1 MGLIVLA
8 IAVMPLLGIGGGQ
21 LFKTQT
27 PGAMSNQK
35 LTPRITNTAR
45 ALWLIYLGLTIL
57 CLSSYKLA
65 GMSFLTPLLML

>member
-27 PGAMSNQK
+27 PGPMSEQR
-35 LTPRITNTAR
+35 LTPRITSTAR
-45 ALWLIYLGLTIL
+45 ALWSIYFCSYSFVYL
-57 CLSSYKLA
+57 CLPFGWNEL
-65 GMSFLTPLLML
+65 F